1 MRGGKKM
8 RKLNKINSGRLD
20 TIEAYACVCLCNC
33 AGACTGCECAL
44 SSAKNTTSNNLS
56 TSQKSGA
63 DSRGRSNGYRK

>member
-1 MRGGKKM
+1 MKK
-8 RKLNKINSGRLD
+8 LFEKIKANIGRLD